1 VQLDRTVVSAFAPTG
16 SQLTDAARESAGIG
30 PLGEGFR
37 IVIGMGAA
45 IAVGDHGAAPR
56 MIAAAASV
64 AVKALAGLTP
74 THLSGC
80 MNR

>member
-1 VQLDRTVVSAFAPTG
+1 
-16 SQLTDAARESAGIG
+16 
-30 PLGEGFR
+30 LGEGFR